1 MKRHV
6 WFVWLPALV
15 ILCLFLFLNTKENQ
29 AEETQKQ
36 DFVSEEIENT
46 PQEDYYD
53 RFFRMDSIFRE
64 IDEREKTDSENS
76 DETKDYDY
84 YQKQL
89 EVKLKELG
97 HEYSVTGDNSIFF
110 TVYLKSERKQTII
123 IRSMFDEYSGAA
135 IYVIKSM
142 IIDIHEKVEEENLL
156 VDKILGKNDE
166 SLLDPTIPLGRFYKY
181 TEREIL
187 LYENFMSASLIDD
200 LEFFLLDVATVADET
215 EKLFTDKDKY

>member
-15 ILCLFLFLNTKENQ
+15 ILCFFLFLNIGDQ

-36 DFVSEEIENT
+36 DFVSEEIENI
-46 PQEDYYD
+46 PKENYYD
-53 RFFRMDSIFRE
+53 RYLRVDSILQE
-64 IDEREKTDSENS
+64 MMDEREKTDSENS
-76 DETKDYDY
+76 DEIKDYDY

-89 EVKLKELG
+89 EAKLKELG
-97 HEYSVTGDNSIFF
+97 YEYSVTGDNSIFF

-123 IRSMFDEYSGAA
+123 IRSRFDEYSGAA
-135 IYVIKSM
+135 IYVIVSM

-156 VDKILGKNDE
+156 VDKILDKNDE
-166 SLLDPTIPLGRFYKY
+166 SLLDPTIPLGCFYKY

>member
-15 ILCLFLFLNTKENQ
+15 ILCFFLFLNIRDQ

-36 DFVSEEIENT
+36 DFVSEEIENI
-46 PQEDYYD
+46 PKENYYD
-53 RFFRMDSIFRE
+53 RYLRVDSILQE
-64 IDEREKTDSENS
+64 MMDEREKTDSENS
-76 DETKDYDY
+76 DEIKDYDY

-89 EVKLKELG
+89 EAKLKELG
-97 HEYSVTGDNSIFF
+97 HEYSVKDDMFYLI
-110 TVYLKSERKQTII
+110 VQLKSERKQEIF
-123 IRSMFDEYSGAA
+123 IRSKFDEYRGAA
-135 IYVIKSM
+135 IYVIVSV

-156 VDKILGKNDE
+156 VEKILSKNDE
-166 SLLDPTIPLGRFYKY
+166 SLLDPTVPLGRFHKY
-181 TEREIL
+181 TEWEML
-187 LYENFMSASLIDD
+187 LYEMIIPASVIDD

>member
-1 MKRHV
+1 M
-6 WFVWLPALV
+6 V
-15 ILCLFLFLNTKENQ
+15 ILCLFLFLNIRDQ
-29 AEETQKQ
+29 AGETQKQ
-36 DFVSEEIENT
+36 DFVSEEIE
-46 PQEDYYD
+46 E
-53 RFFRMDSIFRE
+53 
-64 IDEREKTDSENS
+64 TDSENS
-76 DETKDYDY
+76 AETKDYDY

-89 EVKLKELG
+89 EAKLKELG

-123 IRSMFDEYSGAA
+123 IRSRFDEYSGAA
-135 IYVIKSM
+135 IYVIESM

>member
-64 IDEREKTDSENS
+64 IDESEKTKTGNS
-76 DETKDYDY
+76 VETKNYDY
-84 YQKQL
+84 YKKQL
-89 EVKLKELG
+89 EAKLKALG
-97 HEYSVTGDNSIFF
+97 YKYKARDDDFF
-110 TVYLKSERKQTII
+110 LTVQLKSGRTQLIAIATVL
-123 IRSMFDEYSGAA
+123 DEDRGAA
-135 IYVIKSM
+135 IYCIASL
-142 IIDIHEKVEEENLL
+142 ISNIHEKIKEENIL
-156 VDKILGKNDE
+156 VEKILSKKDE
-166 SLLDPTIPLGRFYKY
+166 DTYQGRFYKN
-181 TEREIL
+181 TEDRIL
-187 LYENFMSASLIDD
+187 LYENVMSASLIDD
-200 LEFFLLDVATVADET
+200 LEFFLLDVATIADET
-215 EKLFTDKDKY
+215 EKQFTDMDKY